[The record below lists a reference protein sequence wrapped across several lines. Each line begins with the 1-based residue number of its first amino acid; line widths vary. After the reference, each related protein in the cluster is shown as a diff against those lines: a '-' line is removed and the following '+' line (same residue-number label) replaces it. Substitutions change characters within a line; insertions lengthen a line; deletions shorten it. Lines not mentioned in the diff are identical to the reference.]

1 MTGAVTAAAGSS
13 VASGTPAGT
22 DDLVV
27 NGNLTMGS
35 GSTFAARLNGNVAGS
50 SYDQVSVTGSS
61 AITLTG
67 STLTLSGPMRPL
79 PADVL
84 TIILNGPNTQ
94 VTGTFANPSC
104 RATRSAGS
112 TSVSITRTSA
122 TSAGSGTIS
131 GGNDVVVYNFV
142 PVPEPGSI
150 LLIAAAATAA
160 AGRVRRRRTT
170 S

>member
-1 MTGAVTAAAGSS
+1 MRDGCRRIVRRFRHSRRDGRPRRERQSDH
-13 VASGTPAGT
+13 G
-22 DDLVV
+22 LRER
-27 NGNLTMGS
+27 
-35 GSTFAARLNGNVAGS
+35 FAARLNGNVAGS

-67 STLTLSGPMRPL
+67 STLTLSGSYAPL

-94 VTGTFANPSC
+94 VTGTFANPVVPGDPLGRLDFGFYHANISYFGN
-104 RATRSAGS
+104 A
-112 TSVSITRTSA
+112 
-122 TSAGSGTIS
+122 SGTIS